1 MPFPIALAG
10 PLISGT
16 SGFMDQI
23 NSERVN
29 REQQRYNEKW
39 YNRQLG
45 DNINLWRMQNEYNT
59 PAQQMQRFRDAGL
72 NPNLIYSQG
81 NPGNAVQLSRPDVQ
95 PTQFRMNEQAFANM
109 GRQSLDSIYDIQ
121 LKQAQVDNL
130 RAQNSVIKQ
139 DAILKSALTRSTLTG
154 EQQKRFDLDFASE
167 LRGTSADYQREKLR
181 NLKTQTDY
189 TLNRDVREAL
199 INSSNL
205 SEAIQRIETMK
216 LQRAKTSQEIN
227 NIKQQTRIL
236 KADETLRQLEIDL
249 RRDGINPNDP
259 MWARVL
265 GRILSDFFDGSHDV
279 RTPSIL
285 DYFLK

>member
-1 MPFPIALAG
+1 MPFPLALAG
-10 PLISGT
+10 PLISGS
-16 SGFMDQI
+16 SGLMDQI
-23 NSERVN
+23 NTERVN
-29 REQQRYNEKW
+29 RDQQKYNEKW
-39 YNRQLG
+39 YNRQLT

-59 PAQQMQRFRDAGL
+59 PAAQMARFKEAGL
-72 NPNLIYSQG
+72 NPNLIYGQG
-81 NPGNAVQLSRPDVQ
+81 NPGNAAQLSRPDVQ
-95 PTQFRMNEQAFANM
+95 PTQFRMNEQAFSNI

-154 EQQKRFDLDFASE
+154 EQQKRFDLDFAGE

-199 INSSNL
+199 SNTSNL
-205 SEAIQRIETMK
+205 NEALQRIESMK

-236 KADETLRQLEIDL
+236 KADETLKQLELDL
-249 RRDGINPNDP
+249 RRQGINPNDP
-259 MWARVL
+259 MWTRIL
-265 GRILSDFFDGSHDV
+265 GRVISDFFDGSHDI

-285 DYFLK
+285 DFFKF

>member
-10 PLISGT
+10 PVIQGSSGL
-16 SGFMDQI
+16 MDQI
-23 NSERVN
+23 NTDRVN

-59 PAQQMQRFRDAGL
+59 PAAQMQRFKEAGL
-72 NPNLIYSQG
+72 NPALMYSQG
-81 NPGNAVQLSRPDVQ
+81 NPGNAVQLSRPDLAQ
-95 PTQFRMNEQAFANM
+95 TQFRTSPQSFGDV
-109 GRQSLDSIYDIQ
+109 GRSTLDSIYDIQ

-139 DAILKSALTRSTLTG
+139 DAILKSALTRSTLTS
-154 EQQKRFDLDFASE
+154 EEQKRFDLQFNTD
-167 LRGTSADYQREKLR
+167 LRETSADFQREKLR

-199 INSSNL
+199 RNSSDL
-205 SEAIQRIETMK
+205 SEALSRMESMK
-216 LQRAKTSQEIN
+216 IQRAKTAQEIN

-236 KADETLRQLEIDL
+236 KQDERLKELELDL
-249 RRDGINPNDP
+249 RRQGINPNDP
-259 MWARVL
+259 MYIRVL
-265 GRILSDFFDGSHDV
+265 GRVLSDFFDGALDIK
-279 RTPSIL
+279 TPSIL
-285 DYFLK
+285 DFFK

>member
-1 MPFPIALAG
+1 MPFPLALAG
-10 PLISGT
+10 PLISGS
-16 SGFMDQI
+16 SGLMDQI
-23 NSERVN
+23 NTERVN
-29 REQQRYNEKW
+29 RQQQRYNEKW

-59 PAQQMQRFRDAGL
+59 PAAQMARFKEAGL
-72 NPNLIYSQG
+72 NPNLIYGQG
-81 NPGNAVQLSRPDVQ
+81 NPGNAAQLSRPDLQ
-95 PTQFRMNEQAFANM
+95 PTQFRMNEQAFANV

-199 INSSNL
+199 TNSSNI
-205 SEAIQRIETMK
+205 SEALQRIETMK
-216 LQRAKTSQEIN
+216 IQRAKTSQEIN

-236 KADETLRQLEIDL
+236 KQDERLKELELDL
-249 RRDGINPNDP
+249 RRQGINPNDP
-259 MWARVL
+259 MYIRVL
-265 GRILSDFFDGSHDV
+265 GRVLSDFFDGALDIK
-279 RTPSIL
+279 TPSIL
-285 DYFLK
+285 DFFK